1 MVCMGGEITM
11 SNKFTKYIL
20 LLIILIATIL
30 RFWRL
35 WDMPFMHDELSMLS
49 RLGYDSWAKLIAEG
63 IKPDGH
69 PAGVQVFMYIWTKFF
84 GTAEWVVKLPFLCMG
99 VAAVYYVYRVG
110 KIWFD
115 DFAGL
120 MAAAFLATLQY
131 SVMYSQIARPYSSG
145 LFLSVLMV
153 YFWSKYLLESPQN
166 QRFLY
171 FFIFAAA
178 LNTYNHHFSLL
189 LAGIVWL
196 SGWLFVLAENRK
208 KYLLSGFAIAVLYL
222 PHLPIFFAQLH
233 TKGLGWVA
241 APSPRFVI
249 DFLCYIFHFEWI
261 NYIWTLILFSVQIGI
276 LFYKKAFIWQK
287 NRTFMLR
294 LLAIIWAILPLIIG
308 YFYSIYRAPVL
319 QMSMLLFSF
328 PYFLL
333 FLFSFGK
340 KISQTFSLFLLAISL
355 IINIYTLVEKR
366 QHYLHF
372 YKQPYQEI
380 SKNAIFYENKF
391 PQQTTFITSAYPFF
405 LNYYLHQ
412 QNHAPHFQYL
422 QDSLSEYGKFR
433 QYLEN
438 QTNKYL
444 FLGYIAPEYVQIA
457 QEVFPFVVK
466 KEAGFTYDWYLL
478 SKDATYFSQTEK
490 PIYEIHQN
498 LEKVETL
505 GTDKEW
511 SESISVSLTD
521 TKTSI
526 YENLQASVFI
536 QRTEKDADALLIL
549 ELWRGNERILWQSA
563 KVSDF
568 APKLNEWQKVYLS
581 HRLIHTFDRKEKME
595 NVICKIYVWNNSH
608 KTILSKQLSL
618 RLSKGSPAIYA
629 LFQQVRE

>member
-1 MVCMGGEITM
+1 M
-11 SNKFTKYIL
+11 SLIKKNNLPLY
-20 LLIILIATIL
+20 LIILLATLL
-30 RFWRL
+30 RFWQL
-35 WDMPFMHDELSMLS
+35 WDIPFMHDELSMLS
-49 RLGYDSWAKLIAEG
+49 RLGYDTWAELIEKG

-69 PAGVQVFMYIWTKFF
+69 PAGVQVFMYVWTGCF

-120 MAAAFLATLQY
+120 MSAAFLATLQY

-153 YFWSKYLLESPQN
+153 YFWSKYLLEKPHN

-178 LNTYNHHFSLL
+178 LNTCNHHFSLL

-208 KYLLSGFAIAVLYL
+208 KYLLSGFAIAFLYV
-222 PHLPIFFAQLH
+222 PHLPIFSAQLH

-241 APSPRFVI
+241 APSPHFII
-249 DFLCYIFHFEWI
+249 DYLRYIFHFEWI
-261 NYIWTLILFSVQIGI
+261 NYIWIILVFAIQIGI

-287 NRTFMLR
+287 NQTFMLR
-294 LLAIIWAILPLIIG
+294 LLAIIWAILPLLIG

-340 KISQTFSLFLLAISL
+340 KISPSFLLFFIAISL
-355 IINIYTLVEKR
+355 IINIYTLIEKR

-380 SKNAIFYENKF
+380 TQNAIFYDNKF

-405 LNYYLHQ
+405 INYYLNKR
-412 QNHAPHFQYL
+412 NHTPRFEYL
-422 QDSLSEYGKFR
+422 QDSLSQYGKFR
-433 QYLEN
+433 QYIEN
-438 QTNKYL
+438 QSNKYL

-457 QEVFPFVVK
+457 QEIFPFVVK

-478 SKDATYFSQTEK
+478 SKDSSYFSQTEK
-490 PIYEIHQN
+490 PIYEIHQDTA
-498 LEKVETL
+498 KVETL

-511 SESISVSLTD
+511 SESISVSLKD

-536 QRTEKDADALLIL
+536 QRTEKDADALLVL
-549 ELWRGNERILWQSA
+549 ELWRGDERILWQSA

-568 APKLNEWQKVYLS
+568 APKLNEWQKVYLT

-608 KTILSKQLSL
+608 KTILAKQLSL
-618 RLSKGSPAIYA
+618 SLMKGSPAIYA